1 MEKATEKSINF
12 LNFAFQDWKVNKG
25 NTKGRV
31 MILFFRIAN
40 FCSTRK
46 IYFLIGLPYILFY
59 KILSDWIFTTEIPY
73 NVKIGKNLRIFHG
86 QALIINNKT
95 IIGESCTIRQS
106 TTIGDKQL
114 SDGTFSAAPIIGDYV
129 DIGSNSCI
137 IGGIR
142 IQNHVKIGCGA
153 VVVKDVS
160 AYSTVV
166 GNPGIERKKVI

>member
-1 MEKATEKSINF
+1 MEEANKKSMTF
-12 LNFAFQDWKVNKG
+12 LRFVFQDWKANQG

-31 MILFFRIAN
+31 MIILFRIAN
-40 FCSTRK
+40 FFSTRE
-46 IYFLIGLPYILFY
+46 IYFYLGFPYLILY

-73 NVKIGKNLRIFHG
+73 NVKIGKNLKIFHG
-86 QALIINNKT
+86 QALIINGKT

-114 SDGTFSAAPIIGDYV
+114 SDGSFSAAPIIGNHV
-129 DIGSNSCI
+129 DIGSNCCI
-137 IGGIR
+137 IGGIKIEDFVR
-142 IQNHVKIGCGA
+142 IGCGA

-166 GNPGIERKKVI
+166 GNPGIELKRVM